1 MDVREIW
8 IRLNAISRLPTN
20 KAIQIA
26 KYLQSVTQLTY
37 RQLKSCGLSEQQ
49 SHQFLRLHADAV
61 NNTLKWLDKNC
72 LLYTSPSPRD

>member
-37 RQLKSCGLSEQQ
+37 RQLKVVACQNSKVIN
-49 SHQFLRLHADAV
+49 F
-61 NNTLKWLDKNC
+61 
-72 LLYTSPSPRD
+72 